1 MYGDIKPDN
10 ILINLDTSGARVV
23 GAKLADYG
31 KSKQPIALIV
41 FQYPS
46 HRIYQVMHEMSVSRP
61 ILAVQLTL

>member
-1 MYGDIKPDN
+1 MYEDIKTDN

-23 GAKLADYG
+23 GAKLADCG
-31 KSKQPIALIV
+31 KSKQPIALMV
-41 FQYPS
+41 FQYCS